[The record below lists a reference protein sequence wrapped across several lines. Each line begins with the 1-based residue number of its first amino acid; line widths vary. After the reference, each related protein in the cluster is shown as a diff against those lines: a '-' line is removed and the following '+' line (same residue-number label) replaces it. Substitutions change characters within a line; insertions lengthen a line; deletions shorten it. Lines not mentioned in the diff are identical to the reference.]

1 MWRRK
6 RGWILLICLSIEGVP
21 ETSEGHPVLANR
33 KAGLSSRKQQLKHS
47 WRRYKKWKL
56 LPLLFELAF
65 MNCQFRWEISLLGN
79 GWSNLNDFRPPWI
92 SNSDQML
99 KMCKKSITRTTDFGH
114 FWPLPLLRF
123 SVREIFSL
131 GRETFKTCRDWPT
144 ILGANLSQNST
155 LLTPINPK
163 KLQKCDLGGPKI
175 GQQFVLPNFVNR
187 AIKPLCKIF
196 RTQKTI

>member
-33 KAGLSSRKQQLKHS
+33 KAGLSSRKQQLKQS

-99 KMCKKSITRTTDFGH
+99 KMCKK
-114 FWPLPLLRF
+114 
-123 SVREIFSL
+123 
-131 GRETFKTCRDWPT
+131 
-144 ILGANLSQNST
+144 
-155 LLTPINPK
+155 
-163 KLQKCDLGGPKI
+163 
-175 GQQFVLPNFVNR
+175 VLPAQPILVTFG
-187 AIKPLCKIF
+187 LCLCFGSLWGKFFPWGGKLLKLAGID
-196 RTQKTI
+196 QQY